1 MKVET
6 FVLQLPISV
15 SAECMAEIV
24 DQLLGIAEE
33 RENLNL
39 VSPVEI
45 VFNNS
50 DIVLTLKFGKEKRN
64 AKDVFE
70 PCGSN

>member
-6 FVLQLPISV
+6 FVFNLPISV

-24 DQLLGIAEE
+24 DQLLEIAER
-33 RENLNL
+33 RENLQL

-50 DIVLTLKFGKEKRN
+50 DITLTLKFEKEKEN

-70 PCGSN
+70 SCSSN